1 MAESQELVPQQQ
13 AEPNANARENPMPPE
28 HRNSG
33 DTLGIVGLS
42 VAVLTWALVPSPV
55 AKLVAVMVGAALL
68 VYLAHKG
75 SFAARWSRSKKLF
88 VSIATA
94 STILVLAGFQLVP
107 QLASSKVLPNVY
119 STSGASPVSGVSQP
133 QTLSTSQQPPP
144 QPTLKSLFFDDFRE
158 TGKYRN
164 PDCKAQGVAIMCQ
177 TYEDFKSRSKWVGFY
192 IYSSPD
198 TFKAAMV
205 LPKMV
210 PMWLAESDKVRLIG
224 GTEGSDPISSHDMIF
239 TGQVW
244 VYHEDALTIEQK
256 ARIIEVFKKKH
267 MNVSFLGIDYLQ
279 RAMEGWSL
287 KQSTKPQ

>member
-1 MAESQELVPQQQ
+1 
-13 AEPNANARENPMPPE
+13 
-28 HRNSG
+28 
-33 DTLGIVGLS
+33 
-42 VAVLTWALVPSPV
+42 
-55 AKLVAVMVGAALL
+55 
-68 VYLAHKG
+68 
-75 SFAARWSRSKKLF
+75 
-88 VSIATA
+88 
-94 STILVLAGFQLVP
+94 
-107 QLASSKVLPNVY
+107 
-119 STSGASPVSGVSQP
+119 
-133 QTLSTSQQPPP
+133 
-144 QPTLKSLFFDDFRE
+144 
-158 TGKYRN
+158 
-164 PDCKAQGVAIMCQ
+164 
-177 TYEDFKSRSKWVGFY
+177 VGFY